1 MAEPSVAHPTSI
13 RRATINLVTGPARS
27 GKSEWAEKLAAA
39 TAQEVVYLATAT
51 RCASDREWQQ
61 RIEQH
66 IQRRPAHW
74 QTQEVSIELATAIT
88 HLTHPQCALV
98 DSLGTWLANLIELDD
113 PTWQTTQDQL
123 LQTIQQT
130 TADLIF
136 VSEETGWGV
145 VPAYPIGRTFRD
157 RLGYLTRRV
166 AAIADHTYLATAGH
180 VLDLSQLGQ
189 PISTTAI
196 RPHQHIHDQ
205 PQPIDQH

>member
-1 MAEPSVAHPTSI
+1 MSNPSPDHPASI

-27 GKSEWAEKLAAA
+27 GKSEWAENLAAA
-39 TAQEVVYLATAT
+39 MSKEVVYLATAT
-51 RCASDREWQQ
+51 RSPSDREWQQ

-74 QTQEVSIELATAIT
+74 QTQEVSIELATAIA
-88 HLTHPQCALV
+88 HLTHQQCALV
-98 DSLGTWLANLIELDD
+98 DSLGSWLANLIELDE
-113 PTWQTTQDQL
+113 PAWQATQNQL

-130 TADLIF
+130 TADLIV

-157 RLGYLTRRV
+157 RLGSLTRQV
-166 AAIADHTYLATAGH
+166 ATIADHTYLATAGH

-189 PISTTAI
+189 PVGRTAS
-196 RPHQHIHDQ
+196 R
-205 PQPIDQH
+205 